1 MGSSGLRENRGPAD
15 PDRAGPP
22 VPEPLSI
29 SWLHLKSPRALTP
42 SSDTVHP
49 LDPVRDNLEKTTSI
63 FLKHGPAYHE
73 PLTLFWRRHR
83 RWRRTGVY
91 HNSESFSFMHIFEM
105 TRQRF
110 YNLTLLSVY
119 APPSYFAKL
128 SYKMYSI
135 NRTHE
140 ENLALYCQV
149 LSESTRL
156 LILWQ

>member
-49 LDPVRDNLEKTTSI
+49 PDPVRDNPEMTTSI
-63 FLKHGPAYHE
+63 FLKHRPAHHE
-73 PLTLFWRRHR
+73 PLTLLWR
-83 RWRRTGVY
+83 WRTGVY
-91 HNSESFSFMHIFEM
+91 HDSGSFSFMHIFEM

-128 SYKMYSI
+128 SYNLYSI
-135 NRTHE
+135 NRTHK

-149 LSESTRL
+149 LPESTRL